1 MRYANN
7 RDWSVVST
15 KFEIQRTQLRA
26 TYIEVSLRS
35 LGRKP
40 SVHDQHPDIE
50 RVQLELHAQNVT
62 HDVANVSQHN
72 QEPKGEFGLLP
83 QRRVLAKDLD
93 NCLVDLFPKETIP
106 FWVRVRIAVCHNVEF
121 AQGRGSGIPN
131 IKTQR
136 MVTWRRSDSD
146 SVTPT
151 KRRIRDTGTTMRRDG
166 KSGQD
171 YRSSVQSAFAND
183 ETVTV
188 VVNVCE
194 ADLETCKQ

>member
-7 RDWSVVST
+7 RDWSVMST
-15 KFEIQRTQLRA
+15 KFEIQRMQLRA

-50 RVQLELHAQNVT
+50 RVQLQLHAQKVA

-93 NCLVDLFPKETIP
+93 NCLVNLFPKETIP

-121 AQGRGSGIPN
+121 AQGRGSGIPI

-136 MVTWRRSDSD
+136 MVIWRRSVD
-146 SVTPT
+146 SVTST
-151 KRRIRDTGTTMRRDG
+151 KRRIRDNDTTRR
-166 KSGQD
+166 KEWPRLSEFRTERVRQ
-171 YRSSVQSAFAND
+171 
-183 ETVTV
+183 
-188 VVNVCE
+188 
-194 ADLETCKQ
+194 